1 MKILITGAS
10 GFIGSNLLRLLSQ
23 KNHVYAL
30 VRNKKETACTLKVKY
45 LEVDLSQNDFVKCL
59 PLGIDKVIHLAQSY
73 RYRDFPDGVEDM
85 VNINLNSTV
94 SLLNWAKKNGVKH
107 FIFSS
112 TANVY
117 SQTDEILTEESK
129 TIPNSFYGASKLA
142 SELILAQYKNF
153 FSVDI
158 LRLFTVYGPGQKGM
172 LIPQIIEKIKLKNE
186 IHLSSNIGIKFT
198 PIFIDDLV
206 LIINKILLSSDD
218 NGLRIM
224 NVCGNQQTTLLD
236 VVSEIEKILGVSS
249 STSITKDKPLNF
261 IGSNELLFS
270 KIDSVN
276 FTDLKNG
283 LNNTILA

>member
-10 GFIGSNLLRLLSQ
+10 GFIGSNLVRSLAE
-23 KNHVYAL
+23 KHTVYAV
-30 VRNKKETACTLKVKY
+30 VRKKKKFVGNPQVNFI
-45 LEVDLSQNDFVKCL
+45 EVDLSRKDFVEEL
-59 PLGIDKVIHLAQSY
+59 PSGINTVLHLAQSS
-73 RYRDFPDGVEDM
+73 RYRDFPNGVEDM
-85 VNINLNSTV
+85 ISININSTG
-94 SLLNWAKKNGVKH
+94 LLLDWARRSEVKH
-107 FIFSS
+107 FVFSS

-117 SQTDEILTEESK
+117 SQTGEKFTEKSA
-129 TIPNSFYGASKLA
+129 TTPNSYYGASKLA
-142 SELILAQYKNF
+142 AEQLVTQYAQYF
-153 FSVDI
+153 AVDI

-236 VVSEIEKILGVSS
+236 VVSEIEKILFVSS